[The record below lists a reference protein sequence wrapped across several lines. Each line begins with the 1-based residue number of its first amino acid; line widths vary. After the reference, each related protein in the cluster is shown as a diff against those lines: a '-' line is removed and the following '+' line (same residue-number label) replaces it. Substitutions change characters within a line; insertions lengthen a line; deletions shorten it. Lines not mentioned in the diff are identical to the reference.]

1 MAEDEDSAST
11 TTTETEETSSE
22 SHSES
27 ESSESSIE
35 KPTPR
40 KKARK
45 AKKNRPAKKLAKQ
58 ARKKGDKKSSRSI
71 LEHIQ
76 EAQKITSDAVGPEME
91 KELSRIESKLTAW
104 DKKEVE
110 PWALQRFV
118 ARILAFIK
126 ERGIVGSVDHAIFQ
140 QEMGRIHLLEMDMV
154 DTLNKTN
161 DKTSAEAARNRA
173 NELLLKVFDSG
184 ANERL
189 ERTLQGTTWFYGG
202 NNVSME
208 NDTHQGK
215 RQSIYCQV
223 LRDF

>member
-1 MAEDEDSAST
+1 MSAST
-11 TTTETEETSSE
+11 TDSEEESSTSQSET
-22 SHSES
+22 

-35 KPTPR
+35 APAPS
-40 KKARK
+40 KKV
-45 AKKNRPAKKLAKQ
+45 KKSKKKKSTQKPAKKLAKQ
-58 ARKKGDKKSSRSI
+58 AKKKGDKKSKRSI
-71 LEHIQ
+71 LEHIK

-91 KELSRIESKLTAW
+91 KELCRLEAKMENW

-110 PWALQRFV
+110 RSSLQRFA

-126 ERGIVGSVDHAIFQ
+126 ERGIICAVDHAIFE
-140 QEMGRIHLLEMDMV
+140 QEIGRIHLLEMDMV
-154 DTLNKTN
+154 NTLNKTN

-202 NNVSME
+202 ANE
-208 NDTHQGK
+208 LTTDITTEG
-215 RQSIYCQV
+215 
-223 LRDF
+223 